1 MGLPVFVFVSL
12 VYVEI
17 DALIQRELSFGDV
30 SVCLAMHV
38 LCEQVIFFFFN
49 KVVLR
54 SMAEGAQEDYFRFF
68 LNSFNFHFLQSRA
81 NKYCL
86 L

>member
-1 MGLPVFVFVSL
+1 MGHSVLSGMYMGLPVFVFVSL

-38 LCEQVIFFFFN
+38 LCEQVIFFFLTRWFCG
-49 KVVLR
+49 VWPREPRRTIL
-54 SMAEGAQEDYFRFF
+54 DFF
-68 LNSFNFHFLQSRA
+68 
-81 NKYCL
+81 
-86 L
+86 